1 MLDLK
6 INAKDMDILSKNH
19 SKIKSCNSEKSKDF
33 LKVLENQKDTQK
45 KVETTNTDKKFP
57 KEGIKVQGKNTEN
70 QVQLEEPIE
79 PINEDKIEE
88 DIKDELMV
96 LINLVLDI
104 VTKLDFETDELEGL
118 NLEPLKLEAEELV
131 SKLTQFLDE
140 DNLSF
145 IKEDMGK
152 VVEDFEELI
161 SSFDKELYKL
171 NIFPKEKAMDLTKD
185 KVETTLN
192 EVKTTIK
199 LLEDNINQLMEG
211 DYTSFNDEEKPL
223 DINLDIDNDKQ
234 NEEIEFEEVY
244 DKEKTVPR
252 ESEPIVDNIDMEEI
266 QTEEADGNPQYLIMD
281 KSKVVENKE
290 LTNKNLPEVD
300 KKELIDQIVNK
311 AKFILDDNKQEIK
324 IKLKPEILGELMLK
338 MEVEKG
344 SVLAK
349 IMVDNY
355 RTKEL
360 IEANLYQL
368 KQDMKENGLE
378 IKTFEV
384 FVGSNNDFDKE
395 NRKEFDFNQKRG
407 KLKIKNPKLKDIET
421 YDESIKEN
429 ILPLYEEGELN
440 LFA

>member
-70 QVQLEEPIE
+70 QVQLEELIE
-79 PINEDKIEE
+79 PIDEDKTEE
-88 DIKDELMV
+88 DIKDELMA

>member
-6 INAKDMDILSKNH
+6 IDAKDMDILSKNY
-19 SKIKSCNSEKSKDF
+19 SNIKSCNSEKSKDF
-33 LKVLENQKDTQK
+33 LKVLESQNNTQK
-45 KVETTNTDKKFP
+45 KVETTNTDKEFP
-57 KEGIKVQGKNTEN
+57 KEGIKVQEKKTEN

-192 EVKTTIK
+192 EIKTTIK
-199 LLEDNINQLMEG
+199 SLEDNINQLMED
-211 DYTSFNDEEKPL
+211 DYTSFNDEEKPS
-223 DINLDIDNDKQ
+223 DIDNDKQ

-407 KLKIKNPKLKDIET
+407 KLKIKNPKLKEIET
-421 YDESIKEN
+421 YDESIKGN

>member
-6 INAKDMDILSKNH
+6 IDAKDMDILSKNY
-19 SKIKSCNSEKSKDF
+19 SNIKSCNSEKSKDF
-33 LKVLENQKDTQK
+33 LKVLESQNNTQK

-57 KEGIKVQGKNTEN
+57 KEGIKVEGKNTEN

-118 NLEPLKLEAEELV
+118 NLEPLKLEAEELA

-192 EVKTTIK
+192 EIKTTIK
-199 LLEDNINQLMEG
+199 SLEDNINQLMED
-211 DYTSFNDEEKPL
+211 DYTSFNDEEKPS
-223 DINLDIDNDKQ
+223 DIDNDKQ

-300 KKELIDQIVNK
+300 KKELIDQIV
-311 AKFILDDNKQEIK
+311 ILDDNKQEIK
-324 IKLKPEILGELMLK
+324 IKLKPEMLGELMLK

-407 KLKIKNPKLKDIET
+407 KLKIKNPKLKEIET
-421 YDESIKEN
+421 YDESIKGN

>member
-6 INAKDMDILSKNH
+6 IDAKDMDILSKNY
-19 SKIKSCNSEKSKDF
+19 SNIKSCNSEKSKDF
-33 LKVLENQKDTQK
+33 LKVLESQNNTQK
-45 KVETTNTDKKFP
+45 KVETTNTDKEFP
-57 KEGIKVQGKNTEN
+57 KEGIKVQEKKTEN

-192 EVKTTIK
+192 EIKTTIK
-199 LLEDNINQLMEG
+199 SLEDNINQLMED
-211 DYTSFNDEEKPL
+211 DYTSFNDEEKPS
-223 DINLDIDNDKQ
+223 DIDNDKQ

-266 QTEEADGNPQYLIMD
+266 QTEEIDNNPQYLIMD

-384 FVGSNNDFDKE
+384 FVGSNNDFDRE
-395 NRKEFDFNQKRG
+395 NRQEFDFNQKRG
-407 KLKIKNPKLKDIET
+407 KLKIKNPKLKEIET
-421 YDESIKEN
+421 YDESIKGN

>member
-6 INAKDMDILSKNH
+6 IDAKDMDILSKNY
-19 SKIKSCNSEKSKDF
+19 SNIKSCNSEKSKDF
-33 LKVLENQKDTQK
+33 LKVLESQNNTQK
-45 KVETTNTDKKFP
+45 KVETTNTDKEFP
-57 KEGIKVQGKNTEN
+57 KEGIKVQEKKTEN

-192 EVKTTIK
+192 EIKTTIK
-199 LLEDNINQLMEG
+199 SLEDNINQLMED
-211 DYTSFNDEEKPL
+211 DYTSFNDEEKPS
-223 DINLDIDNDKQ
+223 DIDNDKQ

-384 FVGSNNDFDKE
+384 FVGSNNDFDRE
-395 NRKEFDFNQKRG
+395 NRQEFDFNQKRG
-407 KLKIKNPKLKDIET
+407 KLKIKNPKLKEIET
-421 YDESIKEN
+421 YDESIKGN

>member
-6 INAKDMDILSKNH
+6 IDAKDMDILSKNH

-45 KVETTNTDKKFP
+45 KVETTNTDKEFP
-57 KEGIKVQGKNTEN
+57 KEGIKVQEKKTEN

-140 DNLSF
+140 DNLLF

-192 EVKTTIK
+192 EIKTTIK
-199 LLEDNINQLMEG
+199 SLEDNINQLMED
-211 DYTSFNDEEKPL
+211 DYTSFNDEEKPS
-223 DINLDIDNDKQ
+223 DIDNDKQ

-384 FVGSNNDFDKE
+384 FVGSNNDFDRE
-395 NRKEFDFNQKRG
+395 NRQEFDFNQKRG

-421 YDESIKEN
+421 YDESIKGN

>member
-6 INAKDMDILSKNH
+6 IDAKDMDILSKNY
-19 SKIKSCNSEKSKDF
+19 SNIKSCNSEKSKDF
-33 LKVLENQKDTQK
+33 LKVLESQNNTQK
-45 KVETTNTDKKFP
+45 KVETTNTDKEFP
-57 KEGIKVQGKNTEN
+57 KEGIKVQEKKTEN
-70 QVQLEEPIE
+70 QVQLEEPID
-79 PINEDKIEE
+79 EDKIEE

-118 NLEPLKLEAEELV
+118 NLEPLKLEAEELA

-192 EVKTTIK
+192 EIKTTIK
-199 LLEDNINQLMEG
+199 SLEDNINQLMED
-211 DYTSFNDEEKPL
+211 DYTSFNDEEKPS
-223 DINLDIDNDKQ
+223 DIDNDKQ

-384 FVGSNNDFDKE
+384 FVGSNNDFDRE
-395 NRKEFDFNQKRG
+395 NRQEFDFNQKRG

-421 YDESIKEN
+421 YDESIKGN

>member
-70 QVQLEEPIE
+70 QVQLEELIE
-79 PINEDKIEE
+79 PIDEDKTEE
-88 DIKDELMV
+88 DIKDELMA
-96 LINLVLDI
+96 LINLVSDI

-118 NLEPLKLEAEELV
+118 NLEPLKLEAEELA
-131 SKLTQFLDE
+131 SKLTQFLGE

-152 VVEDFEELI
+152 LVEGFEKLI
-161 SSFDKELYKL
+161 SSFEKELDKL
-171 NIFPKEKAMDLTKD
+171 NIFSKGKTMDLTKD

-266 QTEEADGNPQYLIMD
+266 QTEEIDNNPQYLIMD

-368 KQDMKENGLE
+368 KQDMKENGLD

>member
-70 QVQLEEPIE
+70 QVQLEELIE
-79 PINEDKIEE
+79 PIDEDKTEE
-88 DIKDELMV
+88 DIKDELMA
-96 LINLVLDI
+96 LINLVSDI

-118 NLEPLKLEAEELV
+118 NLEPLKLEAEELA
-131 SKLTQFLDE
+131 SKLTQFLGE

-152 VVEDFEELI
+152 LVEGFEKLI
-161 SSFDKELYKL
+161 SSFEKELDKL
-171 NIFPKEKAMDLTKD
+171 NIFSKGKTMDLTKD

-266 QTEEADGNPQYLIMD
+266 QTEEIDNNPQYLIMD

-384 FVGSNNDFDKE
+384 FVGSNNDFDRE
-395 NRKEFDFNQKRG
+395 NRQEFDFNQKRG
-407 KLKIKNPKLKDIET
+407 KLKIKNPKLKEIET
-421 YDESIKEN
+421 YDESIKGN